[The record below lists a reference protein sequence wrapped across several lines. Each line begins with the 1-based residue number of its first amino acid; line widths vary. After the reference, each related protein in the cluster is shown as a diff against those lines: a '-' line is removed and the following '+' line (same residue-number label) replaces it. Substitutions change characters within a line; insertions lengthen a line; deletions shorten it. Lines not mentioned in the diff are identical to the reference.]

1 VSDKRLPIVYEVLN
15 FLMSEKAHS
24 YHLLFVDQML
34 LLRLAAHHGPKGIYP
49 SIFTLAK
56 ALNISETYT
65 KERIVH
71 LESIG
76 LIKRTLKDGHSPYIR
91 GASPYYHLLFLPSEW
106 STVVDHLKLST
117 GQLQLTTS
125 GQPQFHEWSTTV
137 DTINIDN
144 QNRRSVQRESA
155 KKRAPL
161 SGNFLPS
168 KAMQELLKK
177 TAERT
182 SLSCEELMNKF
193 RNVMR
198 KKKSE
203 DFNFEL
209 ENFLISERPRSFGAK
224 QLAAF
229 VPTQPIDAAELEKI
243 REKRR
248 KEMLEEEERNRE
260 KRKQAR
266 GF

>member
-1 VSDKRLPIVYEVLN
+1 
-15 FLMSEKAHS
+15 
-24 YHLLFVDQML
+24 
-34 LLRLAAHHGPKGIYP
+34 
-49 SIFTLAK
+49 
-56 ALNISETYT
+56 
-65 KERIVH
+65 
-71 LESIG
+71 
-76 LIKRTLKDGHSPYIR
+76 
-91 GASPYYHLLFLPSEW
+91 
-106 STVVDHLKLST
+106 
-117 GQLQLTTS
+117 
-125 GQPQFHEWSTTV
+125 
-137 DTINIDN
+137 
-144 QNRRSVQRESA
+144 
-155 KKRAPL
+155 
-161 SGNFLPS
+161 
-168 KAMQELLKK
+168 MQELLKK

-182 SLSCEELMNKF
+182 SLSCEELMSKF